1 VGVRERRGLEVWS
14 SASRRLIQSLERIE
28 SKRRRVEKR
37 NPQVECL
44 KRSRVLKVGIGE
56 IYMSIGVLV

>member
-1 VGVRERRGLEVWS
+1 
-14 SASRRLIQSLERIE
+14 LIQSLERIE